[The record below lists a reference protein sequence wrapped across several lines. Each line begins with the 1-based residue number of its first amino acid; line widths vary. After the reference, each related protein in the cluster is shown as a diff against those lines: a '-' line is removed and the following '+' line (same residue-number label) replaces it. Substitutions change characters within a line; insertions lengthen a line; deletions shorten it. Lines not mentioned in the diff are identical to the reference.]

1 MKNSVDKHAPT
12 AKATIKDVAKLAG
25 VSFKTVSRVIN
36 KEGTVGQEL
45 QDKVM
50 QAVKALNYQPNLSAR
65 LLRGAASSIGFIY
78 DNPNSNYV
86 IDMQKGILGECRR
99 QGYELVIHPCDSKAD
114 DIIDEVLNMI
124 DRSQVG
130 GLVLTPPM
138 SEMPDV
144 LTALGKRKIPFVRIL
159 SGSQPPD
166 KKGPCIFIDDRTA
179 AYKITQYLIDL
190 GHKAIAFL
198 GGEEAHKS
206 SGERLEG
213 YKAALKANKITLDKK
228 LILPGEYSFESG
240 VKRTRQ
246 LLANTTLKPTAVF
259 ACNDE
264 IAAGTLFAAR
274 IQGVDVPQQLS
285 IVGFED
291 SPFSRQAWPNLTTAQ
306 QPNPT
311 IAARATALLIDTIR
325 NKRDV
330 ESEGFYP
337 QLIVRDSTCPAPTK
351 R

>member
-1 MKNSVDKHAPT
+1 MKTSVDKHAPKS
-12 AKATIKDVAKLAG
+12 KATIKDVAKLAG

-99 QGYELVIHPCDSKAD
+99 QGYELVIHPCNSKAD
-114 DIIDEVLNMI
+114 DIIDEVLNMV

-138 SEMPDV
+138 SEMPEV
-144 LTALGKRKIPFVRIL
+144 LSALGKRKIPFVRIL
-159 SGSQPPD
+159 SGSQAPD

-240 VKRTRQ
+240 VKRTR
-246 LLANTTLKPTAVF
+246 L
-259 ACNDE
+259 
-264 IAAGTLFAAR
+264 
-274 IQGVDVPQQLS
+274 
-285 IVGFED
+285 
-291 SPFSRQAWPNLTTAQ
+291 
-306 QPNPT
+306 
-311 IAARATALLIDTIR
+311 
-325 NKRDV
+325 
-330 ESEGFYP
+330 
-337 QLIVRDSTCPAPTK
+337 
-351 R
+351 